1 MTPVDQQRNPQKNT
15 DIVGYISTVFMGK
28 SGLFRLEWKTIR
40 LQGLFGFQLGK
51 PLERGI
57 SQLCYCQLWQ
67 SCVLGY
73 QFGQKAL
80 L

>member
-1 MTPVDQQRNPQKNT
+1 
-15 DIVGYISTVFMGK
+15 MGK